1 MDLYCF
7 FLKSMYVL
15 IAQLCSTLCDPMEC
29 SPPGSSVHGI
39 LQERLLEGLLVPYP
53 GDLPD
58 PGIKRWSPKLQV
70 DSLPYEPP
78 GKPSQKHEEKLTYT
92 YSHTHS
98 YLRKLCKRRIQGWA
112 QVLSGN
118 GSWTRLLDK
127 SDRKASLP
135 SMQFLWH
142 LWVRPLVVQSVKNP
156 PPMRETW
163 LWYQSC
169 EDPLKEDTATHSSIL
184 AWRIPMDQGAW
195 WATVHGVAKSDTTKH
210 TTSMQF
216 LWNL

>member
-1 MDLYCF
+1 MSLMDRYCF
-7 FLKSMYVL
+7 SLKSMYVL

-98 YLRKLCKRRIQGWA
+98 HLRKLCKSAGAFRDEHR
-112 QVLSGN
+112 S
-118 GSWTRLLDK
+118 
-127 SDRKASLP
+127 
-135 SMQFLWH
+135 
-142 LWVRPLVVQSVKNP
+142 
-156 PPMRETW
+156 
-163 LWYQSC
+163 YQEMEVEPDCLTNLIEKHPYPQCNFYGIC
-169 EDPLKEDTATHSSIL
+169 ECAP
-184 AWRIPMDQGAW
+184 W
-195 WATVHGVAKSDTTKH
+195 WFS
-210 TTSMQF
+210 Q
-216 LWNL
+216 